1 MASPDGD
8 PSRPRPGA
16 TLFDG
21 PLFDSFDGWAR
32 LLRGA
37 AASDAGDSTA
47 PPSTT
52 APPPTADAMSAP
64 AEAVAPAEAEVPAE
78 AVVPAEPPAEAVPWS
93 PRRRPPMALL
103 RIVDDGRDDGETL
116 RLRGDSLV
124 IGRTTGGV
132 AIPHDAF
139 LDEAHARIDRLPAGG
154 WLLTDLGSRD
164 GTWVR
169 VTTARL
175 RPGLSIR
182 VGSTVMSLRGE
193 EGGGGFLVAG
203 PGGTRPLPC
212 PMAPFFIGRDGAW
225 PPGAGPEGVTIVGL
239 DDPHVS
245 PIHAE
250 VIVRR
255 GGLRIVNHGLNG
267 LWARITA
274 PVRLLATA
282 QFQCGEQRFVLE
294 PLGPPG
300 GAV

>member
-1 MASPDGD
+1 MPSPDDD
-8 PSRPRPGA
+8 PSRSRVGA

-37 AASDAGDSTA
+37 AAPQEGDPA
-47 PPSTT
+47 PP
-52 APPPTADAMSAP
+52 AAGVGPAVDALPVPAADP
-64 AEAVAPAEAEVPAE
+64 AEA
-78 AVVPAEPPAEAVPWS
+78 PPWA

-116 RLRGDSLV
+116 RLRGDSLTV
-124 IGRTTGGV
+124 GRITGGI

-139 LDEAHARIDRLPAGG
+139 LEEAHARLDRLPAGG

-175 RPGLSIR
+175 RPGTSIR
-182 VGSTVMSLRGE
+182 VGSTVLALRGE
-193 EGGGGFLVAG
+193 EAGGGFLATG

-212 PMAPFFIGRDGAW
+212 PVAPFFVGRAGAW
-225 PPGAGPEGVTIVGL
+225 PAGREPEGVTIVGL

-250 VIVRR
+250 VILRR

-267 LWARITA
+267 LWARITS
-274 PVRLLATA
+274 PVRLLSTA

-294 PLGPPG
+294 PLAPPG
-300 GAV
+300 GTG

>member
-1 MASPDGD
+1 MEPPDGD
-8 PSRPRPGA
+8 PARPRAGA

-32 LLRGA
+32 LLRGTAASEAVDPAAPPADGEPA
-37 AASDAGDSTA
+37 AAPPA
-47 PPSTT
+47 P
-52 APPPTADAMSAP
+52 
-64 AEAVAPAEAEVPAE
+64 VAA
-78 AVVPAEPPAEAVPWS
+78 AEPPAEAPAWS

-103 RIVDDGRDDGETL
+103 HVVDDGRDDGETL
-116 RLRGDSLV
+116 RLRGDSLA
-124 IGRTTGGV
+124 IGRTTG
-132 AIPHDAF
+132 AITIPHDAF
-139 LDEAHARIDRLPAGG
+139 LDEAHARLDRLPAGG

-175 RPGLSIR
+175 RPGTSIR
-182 VGSTVMSLRGE
+182 VGSTVLTLRGE
-193 EGGGGFLVAG
+193 EAGGGFLVAG

-212 PMAPFFIGRDGAW
+212 PVAPFFVGRAGAW
-225 PPGAGPEGVTIVGL
+225 GGGTEPEGVTIIGL

-294 PLGPPG
+294 PLVPPG
-300 GAV
+300 GAG

>member
-1 MASPDGD
+1 MESPDGD

-37 AASDAGDSTA
+37 AAPQAGDPA
-47 PPSTT
+47 NPPAAVDPAVDTLPLP
-52 APPPTADAMSAP
+52 AAAP
-64 AEAVAPAEAEVPAE
+64 AEAP
-78 AVVPAEPPAEAVPWS
+78 PWS
-93 PRRRPPMALL
+93 PRRRPPMALV

-116 RLRGDSLV
+116 RLRGDSLTV
-124 IGRTTGGV
+124 GRITGGI
-132 AIPHDAF
+132 AIPHDAC
-139 LDEAHARIDRLPAGG
+139 LEEAHARIDRLPAGG

-175 RPGLSIR
+175 RPGTSIR
-182 VGSTVMSLRGE
+182 LGSTVLTLRAE
-193 EGGGGFLVAG
+193 EAGGGFLATG
-203 PGGTRPLPC
+203 PGGPRPLPC
-212 PMAPFFIGRDGAW
+212 PVAPFFVGRTGAW
-225 PPGAGPEGVTIVGL
+225 PAGREPEGVTIIGL

-250 VIVRR
+250 VILRR

-267 LWARITA
+267 LWARITS
-274 PVRLLATA
+274 PVRLLSTA

-294 PLGPPG
+294 PLAAPG
-300 GAV
+300 GTG